1 MKNSLKSIAFW
12 TSILTGL
19 GLLFIGGHFFALP
32 EPATTAFGIHVPTHG
47 DYSFQ
52 YIKGIRDIFTGGIIL
67 ALLLGKEYRA
77 LGIAFLLGSM
87 IPIVDFSIVLS
98 HPDFETARL
107 YPHLS
112 AVLICMPL
120 GIYYFRTGRK
130 LPL

>member
-19 GLLFIGGHFFALP
+19 GLLFIGGRFFAVP
-32 EPATTAFGIHVPTHG
+32 EPATTAFGIHVPTNG

-67 ALLLGKEYRA
+67 LLLLAKEYRA
-77 LGIAFLLGSM
+77 LGISLLLGCI
-87 IPIVDFSIVLS
+87 IPTVDFSIVLS

-112 AVLICMPL
+112 AVAICVPL
-120 GIYYFRTGRK
+120 GLYYFRAGRK
-130 LPL
+130 

>member
-1 MKNSLKSIAFW
+1 MKNSLKSIAFY

-19 GLLFIGGHFFALP
+19 GLLFIGGRFFTLP

-67 ALLLGKEYRA
+67 VLLLEKEYRA
-77 LGIAFLLGSM
+77 LGIILLLGCL
-87 IPIVDFSIVLS
+87 IPIVDFSIVLW

-112 AVLICMPL
+112 AVVICMPL

>member
-1 MKNSLKSIAFW
+1 MKNSLKSIAYW

-19 GLLFIGGHFFALP
+19 GLLFIGGRFFALP
-32 EPATTAFGIHVPTHG
+32 EPATTAFGIHMPTHD
-47 DYSFQ
+47 DYSLQ
-52 YIKGIRDIFTGGIIL
+52 YIKGIRDIFTGAIIL
-67 ALLLGKEYRA
+67 VLLLAKEYRA
-77 LGIAFLLGSM
+77 LAIAFLLGCI

-112 AVLICMPL
+112 AVVICVLL